1 MIGGKNSINSL
12 LAEIDLALAEY
23 NLSPVS
29 EIINSQDKSAHYIYK
44 LLVERMGLI
53 DIKPYKLKKN
63 FSNRIN
69 HCLFTFSLGILVSKF
84 NNLKYKI
91 ENQYKKY
98 FNSSENVFINTWL
111 VLSLYHDYGYF
122 LFNDYENI
130 NNLNDFKLEYDI
142 FTFYSE
148 RNLVSSLYNIYN
160 NNEKSFEILEKDK
173 EKTRYSEAIYRS
185 YFKGSVDNVMKKE
198 PFDHGIAGGYVLFN
212 NLLKHLDSNETKI
225 KNSIRLLYDDVN
237 NVIENDLFYQNICF
251 RIMEHNIWKI
261 KRYDEYFKE
270 FDLVKLNDI
279 VEENFKKIST
289 EEPLLYL
296 LSLVDT
302 IEFIKK
308 IDFGDKKDSSTEKR
322 VTTIAKWINIEID
335 SNILKI
341 SFDSKQL
348 IKWDGYSSWIKNV
361 ISLKDWVFVEIL
373 SPNEAIEITQMYE
386 LDLIS

>member
-1 MIGGKNSINSL
+1 MNSL
-12 LAEIDLALAEY
+12 LAEIDLALADY
-23 NLSPVS
+23 NLDPVS
-29 EIINSQDKSAHYIYK
+29 EIINSQDKSAQYIYK

-53 DIKPYKLKKN
+53 DIKPHKLKKK

-91 ENQYKKY
+91 ENHYEKY

-122 LFNDYENI
+122 LFSDYENI

-148 RNLVSSLYNIYN
+148 RNRVSALYNIYIN
-160 NNEKSFEILEKDK
+160 NNEKLFEILEKDK
-173 EKTRYSEAIYRS
+173 EKTRYSEDIYKT
-185 YFKGSVDNVMKKE
+185 YFKGSIDNVMKKE

-212 NLLKHLDSNETKI
+212 NLLMHLNSNETKI

-237 NVIENDLFYQNICF
+237 NVIDNNLFYQNICY

-261 KRYDEYFKE
+261 KRYGEYFKE

-322 VTTIAKWINIEID
+322 ATTIAKWINIEVN

-348 IKWDGYSSWIKNV
+348 IKWAGYSDWRKNV
-361 ISLKDWVFVEIL
+361 MNLKDWVFVEIL
-373 SPNEAIEITQMYE
+373 ISNEVIEITQLNE
-386 LDLIS
+386 FDLIA

>member
-1 MIGGKNSINSL
+1 MNSL
-12 LAEIDLALAEY
+12 LAEIDLALADY
-23 NLSPVS
+23 NLDPVS
-29 EIINSQDKSAHYIYK
+29 EIINSQDKSAQYIYK

-53 DIKPYKLKKN
+53 DIKPHKLKKK

-91 ENQYKKY
+91 ENHYEKY

-122 LFNDYENI
+122 LFSDYENI

-148 RNLVSSLYNIYN
+148 RNRVSALYNIYIN
-160 NNEKSFEILEKDK
+160 NNEKLFEILEKDK
-173 EKTRYSEAIYRS
+173 EKTRYSEDIYKT
-185 YFKGSVDNVMKKE
+185 YFKGSIDNVMKKE

-212 NLLKHLDSNETKI
+212 NLLMHLNSNETKI

-237 NVIENDLFYQNICF
+237 NVIDNNLFYQNICY

-261 KRYDEYFKE
+261 KRYGEYFKE

-322 VTTIAKWINIEID
+322 VTTIAKWINIEVN

-348 IKWDGYSSWIKNV
+348 IKWAGYSDWRKNV
-361 ISLKDWVFVEIL
+361 MNLKDWVFVEIL
-373 SPNEAIEITQMYE
+373 ISNEVIEITQLNE
-386 LDLIS
+386 FDLIA